1 MNYLFN
7 SKEYMKDFKQILEEV
22 KKVVFSEDKVKET
35 VDAVENTEVTKE
47 AEQTFEAVTL
57 SDGTLINIEPSVEA
71 GSAVTIEDPEL
82 GFVPVPDG
90 SYELEDKRIIVVAGG
105 VIESVEEVAEEVEE
119 EMETE
124 STEEPTLTEK
134 EVRKIIESVETHFNS
149 VVESLK
155 DEVAKLKEVG
165 QERAEAFVSAIEK
178 IGEEPKE
185 ESVNKQKG
193 FNFRKKTDKGIE
205 ALINF
210 KTKK

>member
-1 MNYLFN
+1 
-7 SKEYMKDFKQILEEV
+7 MKDYKQILKDV
-22 KKVVFSEDKVKET
+22 KALVFSEEVVTEVEQSTEATEVAKET
-35 VDAVENTEVTKE
+35 VE
-47 AEQTFEAVTL
+47 TFEAVTL
-57 SDGTLINIEPSVEA
+57 SDGTLLQIEPSVA
-71 GSAVTIEDPEL
+71 IGSTVTIEDPEL

-105 VIESVEEVAEEVEE
+105 LVESVEEVAEEVEE

-124 STEEPTLTEK
+124 ATQEPTMTEK
-134 EVRKIIESVETHFNS
+134 EVRKIIESTETHFNS
-149 VVESLK
+149 VIKSLQ

-165 QERAEAFVSAIEK
+165 QERAEAFVSAIEA

-185 ESVNKQKG
+185 EINKKQNG

-210 KTKK
+210 KKNK

>member
-1 MNYLFN
+1 
-7 SKEYMKDFKQILEEV
+7 MKDFKQILEEV
-22 KKVVFSEDKVKET
+22 KKVVFSEDKAESN
-35 VDAVENTEVTKE
+35 VEKTEESTEVTEE
-47 AEQTFEAVTL
+47 AKQTFEAVTL
-57 SDGTLINIEPSVEA
+57 SDGTLINIEPDVA
-71 GSAVTIEDPEL
+71 VGSAVTIEDPEL

-119 EMETE
+119 EMENE
-124 STEEPTLTEK
+124 STTEPTLTEK
-134 EVRKIIESVETHFNS
+134 DVRKIIESVETHFNS
-149 VVESLK
+149 VVDSLK

-193 FNFRKKTDKGIE
+193 FDFRKKTDKGIE
-205 ALINF
+205 ALIKLKN
-210 KTKK
+210 K